1 MWDDEDP
8 VLGAFQMDE
17 EGLAGAVDGASIGQ
31 GDAGGPALYEVVVGG
46 LAGEVVGATDHG
58 VDSGEV
64 LDDKTSVLDPIG
76 FSIFSQGWELCL
88 L

>member
-46 LAGEVVGATDHG
+46 LA
-58 VDSGEV
+58 
-64 LDDKTSVLDPIG
+64 
-76 FSIFSQGWELCL
+76 
-88 L
+88 